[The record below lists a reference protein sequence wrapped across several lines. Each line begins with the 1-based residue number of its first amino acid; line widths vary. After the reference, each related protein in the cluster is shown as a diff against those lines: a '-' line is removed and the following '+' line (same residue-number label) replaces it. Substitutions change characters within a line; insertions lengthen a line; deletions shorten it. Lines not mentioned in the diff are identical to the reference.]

1 MAYQFKEPTI
11 SPRGPE
17 ITSIEATRRR
27 QANARLDTYAVP
39 FFSAHDLGERQL
51 VSLGAEREPLGPF
64 SPVGEE
70 LRALVAQTEAQA
82 NGRPS

>member
-1 MAYQFKEPTI
+1 MHHFKEPTA

-27 QANARLDTYAVP
+27 QANLRLDTYFVP
-39 FFSAHDLGERQL
+39 HFFASDLGERQQIGIG
-51 VSLGAEREPLGPF
+51 VEREPLGPY

-82 NGRPS
+82 NARPT

>member
-1 MAYQFKEPTI
+1 MAYRFKEPTA

-17 ITSIEATRRR
+17 ITSIEATRRL
-27 QANARLDTYAVP
+27 QANRRLDTYFVP
-39 FFSAHDLGERQL
+39 EFSAYDLGFRQL
-51 VSLGAEREPLGPF
+51 VSVGADREPLGPY

-82 NGRPS
+82 NARPS

>member
-1 MAYQFKEPTI
+1 MANRYKEPTA

-27 QANARLDTYAVP
+27 QADLRLDTYFVP
-39 FFSAHDLGERQL
+39 QFSASDLGERQL
-51 VSLGAEREPLGPF
+51 VSVGVEREPLGPF

-70 LRALVAQTEAQA
+70 LRALVAQTEKQA
-82 NGRPS
+82 NARPS